1 MSPSDLVRGILG
13 ASPWE
18 MLGAATGFVSVWLM
32 ARQSVWGWPAGI
44 VCVSSYAWVFG
55 QSRLYANMALQ
66 FVFLALQ
73 VYGWVHWWKGSG
85 SRHDTLPVTRLS
97 PRHAALWA
105 AAGAVASV
113 ALGAFMASR
122 TDAAN
127 PWPDA
132 TLTAFSLVAQWLQ
145 ARKVFECWIVWIL
158 VDVGY
163 VGLFIVQRLHLTAVL
178 YALFLVLCVYALRE
192 WRRSLAPAAA

>member
-1 MSPSDLVRGILG
+1 MGDILRGLLG

-18 MLGAATGFVSVWLM
+18 ALGATTGFLSVYLM
-32 ARQSVWGWPAGI
+32 ARQNVWGWPVGM
-44 VCVSSYAWVFG
+44 VCVSAYAWVFG

-73 VYGWVHWWKGSG
+73 VYGWLHWWRGMG
-85 SRHDTLPVTRLS
+85 TGLNTLPVTRLS
-97 PRHAALWA
+97 PRA
-105 AAGAVASV
+105 AAGWALAGAAAGV
-113 ALGAFMASR
+113 ALGAFMSAR

-145 ARKVFECWIVWIL
+145 ARKVFECWVVWIL

-163 VGLFIVQRLHLTAVL
+163 IGLFTVQRLHLTVLL

-192 WRRSLAPAAA
+192 WRRSLAPPPA

>member
-1 MSPSDLVRGILG
+1 
-13 ASPWE
+13 
-18 MLGAATGFVSVWLM
+18 MLGAATGLVSVWLM

-44 VCVSSYAWVFG
+44 VCVSAYAWVFG

-73 VYGWVHWWKGSG
+73 VYGWVHWWRGAG
-85 SRHDTLPVTRLS
+85 ATHDALPVTRLGA
-97 PRHAALWA
+97 RAALLWA
-105 AAGAVASV
+105 AAGAAASLG
-113 ALGAFMASR
+113 LGAFMAAR
-122 TDAAN
+122 TDASN

-145 ARKVFECWIVWIL
+145 ARKIFECWVVWIL

-163 VGLFIVQRLHLTAVL
+163 VGLFTVQRLHLTAVL
-178 YALFLVLCVYALRE
+178 YVVFLVLCVYALRE
-192 WRRSLAPAAA
+192 WRRSPAPAAA

>member
-1 MSPSDLVRGILG
+1 MSPADLLQALLRS
-13 ASPWE
+13 SPWE

-44 VCVSSYAWVFG
+44 VCVSAYAWVFG

-73 VYGWVHWWKGSG
+73 VYGWFHWWKGTG
-85 SRHDTLPVTRLS
+85 ETHAALPVTRLDA
-97 PRHAALWA
+97 RAAALWA
-105 AAGAVASV
+105 AAGTAAS
-113 ALGAFMASR
+113 LGIGAFMSTQ
-122 TDAAN
+122 TDASN

-145 ARKVFECWIVWIL
+145 ARKVFECWVVWIL

-163 VGLFIVQRLHLTAVL
+163 VGLFTVQRLHLTAVL
-178 YALFLVLCVYALRE
+178 YVLFLVLCVYALKE

>member
-1 MSPSDLVRGILG
+1 MTAASFLQSLLG
-13 ASPWE
+13 SSPWE
-18 MLGAATGFVSVWLM
+18 MLGAATGFLSVWLM

-44 VCVSSYAWVFG
+44 VCVSAYAWVFG

-73 VYGWVHWWKGSG
+73 VYGWIHWWRGTG
-85 SRHDTLPVTRLS
+85 AAHEALPVTRLS
-97 PRHAALWA
+97 LPAAALWA
-105 AAGAVASV
+105 AAGTALSL
-113 ALGAFMASR
+113 ALGRFMATS

-132 TLTAFSLVAQWLQ
+132 ALTAFSLVAQWLQ
-145 ARKVFECWIVWIL
+145 ARKVLECWVVWIL

-163 VGLFIVQRLHLTAVL
+163 VGLFTAQRLHLTAVL
-178 YALFLVLCVYALRE
+178 YVLFLVLCVYALRE
-192 WRRSLAPAAA
+192 WRRGAAPAAA

>member
-1 MSPSDLVRGILG
+1 MSPADLLRGILG

-32 ARQSVWGWPAGI
+32 ARQSVWGWPVGI
-44 VCVSSYAWVFG
+44 VCVSAYAWVFG

-73 VYGWVHWWKGSG
+73 VYGWVHWWKGTG
-85 SRHDTLPVTRLS
+85 NRHEALPVTRLT
-97 PRHAALWA
+97 LWA
-105 AAGAVASV
+105 ATLWTVAGAAASV

-163 VGLFIVQRLHLTAVL
+163 IGLFLVQRLHLTAVL
-178 YALFLVLCVYALRE
+178 YALFLVLCVYALKE
-192 WRRSLAPAAA
+192 WRCSIAPAAA